1 MTRLT
6 IVVAATGKNGIG
18 RQSQLPWK
26 LPREMAFF
34 SRVTTSAPEGTMNAV
49 VMGRA
54 TWESIPKKFR
64 PLPKRLNIV
73 ISRNRQYELFPADA
87 ETPRAPVYL
96 HSSLESVMERLAK
109 PEFLEKP
116 LHRSFLIGGAH
127 IYRATLALP
136 PTSDTF
142 VDRILLTRVLSPEF
156 EDCDVFFPDFLA
168 ENEAEGKHIQWKRA
182 SHEELREWAGFDVPE
197 GVQEE
202 NGVRYEFQMWVR

>member
-6 IVVAATGKNGIG
+6 IIVAATRNNGIG
-18 RQSQLPWK
+18 RNTQLPWK
-26 LPREMAFF
+26 LPKEMSFF
-34 SRVTTSAPEGTMNAV
+34 SKVTTNAPEGSMNAV

-64 PLPKRLNIV
+64 PLPRRLNIV
-73 ISRNRQYELFPADA
+73 ISSNKHYELMPPDA
-87 ETPRAPVYL
+87 ETPSAPVFL
-96 HSSLESVMERLAK
+96 HSSVDSAAERLSQ

-116 LHRSFLIGGAH
+116 LHRSFIIGGAH

-136 PTSDTF
+136 TSSPTF
-142 VDRILLTRVLSPEF
+142 VDRILLTRVLFPAF

-168 ENEAEGKHIQWKRA
+168 ADGTEEGQGGWKQA
-182 SHEELREWAGFDVPE
+182 SHQELKEWAGFDVPE

-202 NGVRYEFQMWVR
+202 NGVQYEFQMWVR